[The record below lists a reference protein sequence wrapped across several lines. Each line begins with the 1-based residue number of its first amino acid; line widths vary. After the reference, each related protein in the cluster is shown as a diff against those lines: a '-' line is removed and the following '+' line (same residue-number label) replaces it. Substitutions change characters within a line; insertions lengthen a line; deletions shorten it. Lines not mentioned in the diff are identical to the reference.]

1 MKKTLLNH
9 LKKTHLLALALSL
22 CTITLT
28 ACLFDSDENGV
39 ESWLDARG
47 LPSSYKV
54 QTLSIENIKVASA
67 QRYAPELP
75 RSADISAVL
84 GHSSNITHDL
94 VFDIAFEAKSNFMKS
109 FTESDTSGAYLGLF
123 WQKPFYEDKAIP
135 SDYVPFDEDVDFTVS
150 WKLTST
156 DSVSY
161 KKFLSNVMDEADT
174 TWYKSLT
181 EWESDG
187 SVDTTYQVKL
197 TKKMLKA
204 KDTDTTTARGLR
216 LDMPSKLVNELKKVK
231 GAARLQIRLSAPK
244 SPRMYRFYGDGTA
257 RPPIFEM
264 HSDSMTYVTP
274 NPFRMADVMTNEEDC
289 PECPILHAGTY
300 DSLVVEL
307 PSEPILEALSEFYGD
322 EFPSAE
328 GDGNDVRQVVL
339 HAQLTMARDDSKG
352 SNEFG
357 YPIQML
363 SGSFV
368 DSADQ
373 VVRRM
378 QSKYLIDSITVAESG
393 FQNLIF
399 HDGDS
404 LTIQLTYGVREFLNK
419 ASDGRNMKFM
429 MRMGL
434 PYLLEKDPTFT
445 DYTKTRKDTIET
457 DRGDSIV
464 SVTDTLLQYVNYFDY
479 ARYDFSTSLENPMTL
494 KLWLASRRGD
504 E

>member
-9 LKKTHLLALALSL
+9 LKKTHLMALALLL
-22 CTITLT
+22 CSIALT

-39 ESWLDARG
+39 QSWLADRG

-54 QTLSIENIKVASA
+54 QTLTIENLKVASS
-67 QRYAPELP
+67 QKYSPELP
-75 RSADISAVL
+75 RSADLSAVL

-94 VFDIAFEAKSNFMKS
+94 VFDLTFEAKPAFMDL
-109 FTESDTSGAYLGLF
+109 FTESDSSGAYLGLF
-123 WQKPFYEDKAIP
+123 WQQVFYLDSSIP
-135 SDYVPFDEDVDFTVS
+135 DDYVPIDDEVEFNVS
-150 WKLTST
+150 WKLESS

-161 KKFLSNVMDEADT
+161 KKYFEIVTDVEDT
-174 TWYKSLT
+174 TWYRSLLK
-181 EWESDG
+181 WESDG

-204 KDTDTTTARGLR
+204 KDSDTTTARALR
-216 LDMPSKLVNELKKVK
+216 LDMPSSLVSELKKLK
-231 GAARLQIRLSAPK
+231 GAAHLQLRLSAPK
-244 SPRMYRFYGDGTA
+244 APRMYRFYGDGTA
-257 RPPIFEM
+257 RPPLFQLY
-264 HSDSMTYVTP
+264 SDSTTYVTP
-274 NPFRMADVMTNEEDC
+274 NPFRMANVLINEEDC

-307 PSEPILEALSEFYGD
+307 PPEPILEALSEFYGD
-322 EFPSAE
+322 DFPYVE
-328 GDGNDVRQVVL
+328 GDSNDVRQMVL
-339 HAQLTMARDDSKG
+339 HAQLTMARDDSMG

-368 DSADQ
+368 DSADMEI
-373 VVRRM
+373 RRM
-378 QSKYLIDSITVAESG
+378 QSKYLIDTAEVLESG

-404 LTIQLTYGVREFLNK
+404 LTLQLTYGVREFLNK
-419 ASDGRNMKFM
+419 ASDGRNLKFM

-434 PYLLEKDPTFT
+434 PYLQEKDPSFK
-445 DYTKTRKDTIET
+445 DYTKTSNKTYKT
-457 DRGDSIV
+457 DKGDSVV
-464 SVTDTLLQYVNYFDY
+464 SVTDTLYQYVNYFDY
-479 ARYDFSTSLENPMTL
+479 ARYDFSTALENPMTL

-504 E
+504 D